1 MTFFYCEL
9 TSTEREVCWVRA
21 GHDPALLYDSDT
33 DQFDELKGH
42 GLALGVDY
50 TFEYDEFNCI
60 LAPGQIVLI
69 GTDGIWEMHNEA
81 GEMFGKDRVKEII
94 RNNISATAKEIIAA
108 ITDALNKFRGSKQ
121 PEDDI
126 TMVVIKVQR

>member
-1 MTFFYCEL
+1 M
-9 TSTEREVCWVRA
+9 
-21 GHDPALLYDSDT
+21 
-33 DQFDELKGH
+33 
-42 GLALGVDY
+42 
-50 TFEYDEFNCI
+50 
-60 LAPGQIVLI
+60 LI

-94 RNNISATAKEIIAA
+94 QNNISVSAKEIIAA
-108 ITDALNKFRGSKQ
+108 ITDALNKFRDSKQ